1 MKEAMGG
8 TWLTGLVIV
17 FIFLFA
23 GFLAYSISYTKAF
36 RVKNEILNLI
46 ERNEGFTNSAND
58 LNNITDD
65 ALKNDSSV
73 EGKAFAY
80 IKSMG
85 YNYSIFDG
93 TNDPCASNNIGEKQK
108 GGYCLIKYCPKA
120 GESEKVYYKVTTFIA
135 LSIPIINV
143 TVKLPISG
151 ETKALYYD
159 VSTFKCTNG

>member
-1 MKEAMGG
+1 MRDAMGG
-8 TWLTGLVIV
+8 TWLTGLVII

-36 RVKNEILNLI
+36 RAKNEILNLI
-46 ERNEGFTNSAND
+46 ERNEGFTTSNNNLD
-58 LNNITDD
+58 NITDD
-65 ALKNDSSV
+65 ALSRDTSV
-73 EGKAFAY
+73 EGKAFNY
-80 IKSMG
+80 IKSLG
-85 YNYSIFDG
+85 YNYAVFDG
-93 TNDPCASNNIGEKQK
+93 TNDPCSRNNMGAKQK

-159 VSTFKCTNG
+159 VSTFACSK

>member
-46 ERNEGFTNSAND
+46 ERNEGFTTSAND

-65 ALKNDSSV
+65 ALKSDPSV

-80 IKSMG
+80 IKAMG
-85 YNYSIFDG
+85 YNYSVFDG
-93 TNDPCASNNIGEKQK
+93 TNDPCARNNNCGYAPQRSFRLYSAALAISLSAVRWCSRQPLSFFPGHPCQSGKAEDNTS
-108 GGYCLIKYCPKA
+108 GGRNARLVSIYC
-120 GESEKVYYKVTTFIA
+120 
-135 LSIPIINV
+135 
-143 TVKLPISG
+143 
-151 ETKALYYD
+151 
-159 VSTFKCTNG
+159 

>member
-46 ERNEGFTNSAND
+46 ERNEGFTTSAND

-65 ALKNDSSV
+65 ALKSDPSV

-80 IKSMG
+80 IKAMG
-85 YNYSIFDG
+85 YNYSVFDG
-93 TNDPCASNNIGEKQK
+93 TNDPCARNNDGEKQK

-120 GESEKVYYKVTTFIA
+120 GESEKVYYKVTTFIV

-159 VSTFKCTNG
+159 VSTFRCSN